1 MKTNVLL
8 PVALGAM
15 LLAGCGQSKTDASQ
29 DKPAAEASAKSAGDA
44 NAAPKK
50 EAEPPKAEPKKLDKE
65 ALEAIAD
72 AVKFEQGAVADKG
85 FSGKLKNTSEQGIKM
100 LEYDAFAYGKD
111 DKLVEMISGKFPKG
125 LEAGKDVEIT
135 VGPFDKAAGK
145 ADVTI
150 EVVVSWMNVEGTS
163 WQRPVPKDRA
173 KGGPNN
179 MLKK

>member
-1 MKTNVLL
+1 MKTTLFSVT
-8 PVALGAM
+8 LGA
-15 LLAGCGQSKTDASQ
+15 LLLVGCGQSKPEGNDAKPTTSAA
-29 DKPAAEASAKSAGDA
+29 PAAASA
-44 NAAPKK
+44 APQAS
-50 EAEPPKAEPKKLDKE
+50 AEPAKAEPKKLDSA
-65 ALEAIAD
+65 ALEAVAD
-72 AVKFEQGAVADKG
+72 AVKFEQAAAADKG

-100 LEYDAFAYGKD
+100 LEYKAFAYGKD
-111 DKLVEMISGKFPKG
+111 DKLIEQISGKFQKA
-125 LEAGKDVEIT
+125 LDAGQAADIT
-135 VGPFDKAAGK
+135 VGPFEKAGGQ